1 MIIIPLPVGRD
12 RPTPMKGLQKGK
24 ELLVCTKESLL
35 RLLEPIGLTPN
46 LYSTFC
52 SRCKEEKLLLNQDQS
67 ITLGSKSFHG
77 VAFDYAKLA
86 TYQG

>member
-1 MIIIPLPVGRD
+1 M
-12 RPTPMKGLQKGK
+12 
-24 ELLVCTKESLL
+24 
-35 RLLEPIGLTPN
+35 RLLEPIGLTSN

-77 VAFDYAKLA
+77 VVFDYAKLA